1 MKLKILFNFLNI
13 LILIKIF
20 KFVDSSVQ
28 TTSIFPVNKIILT
41 EDLNKL
47 FLSTNI
53 RCDIESKGYG
63 IIFNNNYNISLIP
76 FNLFNRIRSFFKEYE
91 DIIVETKQYENELQ
105 ELIIYVNLIYGLET
119 IHFIFKDFG
128 ITIPLKYFLTE
139 KDQDQKYGIRFLTN
153 ENQEAIIFGND
164 LIELMDLDFI
174 DENNIKINNE
184 EFISKMDV

>member
-13 LILIKIF
+13 LISIKII
-20 KFVDSSVQ
+20 KFIDSSVQ
-28 TTSIFPVNKIILT
+28 TSSIFPVNKIILT